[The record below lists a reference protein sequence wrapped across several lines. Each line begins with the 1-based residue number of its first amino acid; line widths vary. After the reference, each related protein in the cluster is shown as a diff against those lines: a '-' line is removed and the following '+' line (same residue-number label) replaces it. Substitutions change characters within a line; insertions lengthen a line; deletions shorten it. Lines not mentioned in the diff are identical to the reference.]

1 MTMSSNEPDDR
12 LDVRRKLAMLVRQ
25 RYQEHLSG
33 GNNISTEIPAG
44 VPPELVMA
52 CDHVGNLLSQAIRN
66 ICE

>member
-33 GNNISTEIPAG
+33 SNNISTEIPAR
-44 VPPELVMA
+44 VPPELIMA
-52 CDHVGNLLSQAIRN
+52 CNHVGKLLSQVIR
-66 ICE
+66 IIGE